1 MEDKVEH
8 RRHGDLDEVLPVLL
22 EPVGDGEL
30 AEALLAL
37 VEVGLL
43 HALVH
48 VGQLDERALVLVP
61 HVLDLLVDKVRA
73 GERARRRLRV
83 RVVVAVRVEAA
94 RDHILLEDLVEL
106 VLRRDEGHSLSSSF
120 LAIYPFAYFE
130 QDFVCVCERD
140 LRVDAVELDVCPPC
154 EEDEEEAARDDHEEA
169 GEGAVQRAEH
179 EALDGL

>member
-106 VLRRDEGHSLSSSF
+106 VLRKDKESQNIAS
-120 LAIYPFAYFE
+120 
-130 QDFVCVCERD
+130 
-140 LRVDAVELDVCPPC
+140 
-154 EEDEEEAARDDHEEA
+154 
-169 GEGAVQRAEH
+169 
-179 EALDGL
+179 